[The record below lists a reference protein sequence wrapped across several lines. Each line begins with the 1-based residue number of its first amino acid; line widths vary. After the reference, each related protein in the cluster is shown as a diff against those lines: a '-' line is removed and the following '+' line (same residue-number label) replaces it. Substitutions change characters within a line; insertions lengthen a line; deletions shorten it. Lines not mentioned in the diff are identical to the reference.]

1 MKTIRPVAYSY
12 ERCSSTK
19 QIEGD
24 TERRQWDENKACGE
38 QFGFELSDERF
49 FDAGVSAYRGLNFEA
64 NLGRILER
72 IQPGEGLIFND
83 MDRFSRQNWKTAV
96 DFLEKFLVK
105 GVVVMTSRN
114 RQQITLESFRK
125 DPGSFLPVIMASHLG
140 HAEDAK
146 KAYYIRKAWETKRA
160 EIRAGTA
167 IRQKL
172 PGWLEHEK
180 QVVGGKIVLGKI
192 VVNDA
197 KAKIVREIFRLTLK
211 GWSRRRIAKDFNAR
225 AVPSVSGQVKHWNSQ
240 SILACIVRNPAV
252 IGDYRMP
259 DTGEVIKGIF
269 PRIVGDEVFYR
280 ANASATGRK
289 KQTTAQVA
297 NNLVT
302 GLIRC
307 PGCGGNMRLNRKHK
321 SKGKVHSYLVCS
333 GQLIGKTDCSC
344 RPKYDAFEA
353 SLLALMRE
361 SALIRKAMGQQL
373 DEQPDELTA
382 LRGKLQTAD
391 AKLNELMG
399 HLEATPSKILA
410 RRVQVLEA
418 EAEQMRGELQRKE
431 AEQKATVR
439 PDAAYET
446 FARELSA
453 HAQEGEYR
461 ERVKVCL
468 RQMIDKIQFVEKTH
482 YTVQFRGGAMVDVI
496 LGPSGWLFSPTPD
509 WATGSRVND

>member
-1 MKTIRPVAYSY
+1 MRPVAYSY

-19 QIEGD
+19 QIDGD
-24 TERRQWDENKACGE
+24 TERRQWDENKACAE

-72 IQPGEGLIFND
+72 IQPGQGVIFND

-96 DFLEKFLVK
+96 DFLERFLTK

-125 DPGSFLPVIMASHLG
+125 DPGSFLPVIMASHIG

-146 KAYYIRKAWETKRA
+146 KAYYVKKAWETKRA
-160 EIRAGTA
+160 EIRAGMA
-167 IRQKL
+167 IRQRL
-172 PGWLEHEK
+172 PGWLKHEK
-180 QVVGGKIVLGKI
+180 TVVGGKIVLGKVI
-192 VVNDA
+192 VNKG
-197 KAKIVREIFRLTLK
+197 KAEIVREIFRLTLK

-225 AVPSVSGQVKHWNSQ
+225 RVPSVSGQVNHWNAQ

-252 IGDYRMP
+252 IGDYRMRE
-259 DTGEVIKGIF
+259 TGEVIKGIF
-269 PRIVGDEVFYR
+269 PRVVSDEVFYS
-280 ANASATGRK
+280 ANASATGQK

-297 NNLVT
+297 NNLAT

-307 PGCGGNMRLNRKHK
+307 PGCGGNMRLNRNHQH
-321 SKGKVHSYLVCS
+321 GKVYSYLVCS
-333 GQLIGKTDCSC
+333 CQFMGKSNCSC
-344 RPKYDAFEA
+344 RPRYELFES

-361 SALIRKAMGQQL
+361 STLVRKAMGQQL

-382 LRGKLQTAD
+382 LRGKLQAAD
-391 AKLNELMG
+391 AKLNELMA
-399 HLEATPSKILA
+399 HLETAPSRILA
-410 RRVQVLEA
+410 QRVQTLEA
-418 EAEQMRGELQRKE
+418 EAEQLRAQLQRKE
-431 AEQKATVR
+431 AEQKGTVR

-446 FARELSA
+446 FARELSE
-453 HAQEGEYR
+453 HAQKAEYR

-468 RQMIDKIQFVEKTH
+468 RQMIDKIQFVAKTH
-482 YTVQFRGGAMVDVI
+482 YTVLFRGGATLDVI
-496 LGPSGWLFSPTPD
+496 LGPSGGWLFSPTPD